1 MAHFKVSSIYY
12 FWLGLSSITTV
23 YSFQVQEKNSARE
36 AEIPLTDPA
45 GTLYEFARSA
55 SMNLPIFSHVG
66 SVNFKYK
73 VHVNGIDFFG
83 KEALDK
89 KMAKDSAANEA
100 LTSLHYHSISK
111 LKFNVI
117 SSSQD
122 YKVFRIKLNIEDKG
136 FIGEGET
143 IEEAKCKANQ
153 KALKGVGQYSDSSF
167 DTYEVLKEFY
177 SELVYENLPGKTHPF
192 WFKVK
197 SLVNGK
203 EIIGEAAS
211 EKEAERLAK
220 KAAIEYI
227 LNEARSCKDL
237 EGPEDESLNLG
248 LDQPREDSSK
258 QRGTRRAAE
267 AAANHHGLTAIDQ
280 YHLGLNNQPI
290 EKQV

>member
-1 MAHFKVSSIYY
+1 
-12 FWLGLSSITTV
+12 
-23 YSFQVQEKNSARE
+23 
-36 AEIPLTDPA
+36 
-45 GTLYEFARSA
+45 
-55 SMNLPIFSHVG
+55 MNLPIFSHVG

-111 LKFNVI
+111 LKFNLI

-280 YHLGLNNQPI
+280 YHLGRNNQPI